1 MANFVAS
8 QSSGIA
14 PLSVTFWNTSIT
26 YGPTT
31 WAWDLNGDGTT
42 DSTAQSPSF
51 TYPAP
56 GTYSVT
62 LTASDYLDTDTIT
75 GTVTVRA
82 PQEGTYVALS
92 PTRLLDTRSGNGL
105 AGAFS
110 AGIPRSFDV
119 AGRGGVPDNAI
130 AVTGNLTVTGQS
142 AAGFLSLGPDPAP
155 VPTNSTLNFPAGDSR
170 ANGVTVA
177 LGADGSLS
185 VTYSAPAGAATHV
198 VFDVTGYFVP

>member
-1 MANFVAS
+1 VTVALGADGS
-8 QSSGIA
+8 
-14 PLSVTFWNTSIT
+14 LSVTYS
-26 YGPTT
+26 
-31 WAWDLNGDGTT
+31 A
-42 DSTAQSPSF
+42 
-51 TYPAP
+51 PAGAATHVVFDVTGYFVP
-56 GTYSVT
+56 GSGG
-62 LTASDYLDTDTIT
+62 A
-75 GTVTVRA
+75 
-82 PQEGTYVALS
+82 TYVALS